1 MREQAAYDELL
12 RRAREEALLDS
23 SAALLG
29 WDEETYMPSG
39 AAGHRAAQLALLAG
53 LSHARAVD
61 PRVGELLAEVEG
73 SDLVADPLAPPAV
86 NVREWRRVYDRAI
99 RLPRSLVE
107 EMARVT
113 TLTQQ
118 EWAAARRAADYE
130 PFRPWLER
138 VLHLKR
144 CEAQSLGGPSLYDAL
159 LEEYEPGMTTA
170 EVADLL
176 SALRRDLVPLVR
188 AIAGARTRPDVGLL
202 GRGFPVEQQKSFG
215 TAVAAALG
223 FDFLRGRLDVA
234 THPFCTSLGPADC
247 RLTARYDEHDFSE
260 GFFTILHETGH
271 GLYEQGLDAAHWG
284 TPMGAAA
291 SLGLHESQSRLYEN
305 LVGRSRA
312 FWQHFFPLARR
323 AFPEALADVVLDDF
337 HRAVGAVRPTLIRAR
352 ADEVTYNLHILVR
365 FELERAL
372 LAGDLPAADL
382 PAAWA
387 EAYGRHLGL
396 TPGDDAEGC
405 LQDGHWASGLI
416 GYFPTYTLGNV
427 FAAQLFARADAD
439 LGGLDRPFT
448 RGDFAGLLGWLRAR
462 VHCQGQRFPA
472 PRLIAQATG
481 AAPNPDPLVRTLR
494 SRYGELYGL

>member
-1 MREQAAYDELL
+1 MRAQAAYDELL
-12 RRAREEALLDS
+12 RRAREEALLES

-29 WDEETYMPSG
+29 WDEETYMPRG

-73 SDLVADPLAPPAV
+73 SDLVADPLAPAAV
-86 NVREWRRVYDRAI
+86 NVREWRRLYDRAV

-107 EMARVT
+107 EIARVT
-113 TLTQQ
+113 TLAQQ
-118 EWAAARRAADYE
+118 EWAAARREADFA

-144 CEAQSLGGPSLYDAL
+144 CEAQSLGGATLYDAL
-159 LEEYEPGMTTA
+159 LEEYEPGITTA
-170 EVADLL
+170 EVAQLL
-176 SALRRDLVPLVR
+176 GALRRDLVPLVR
-188 AIAGARTRPDVGLL
+188 AIAGAPTRPDAGLL
-202 GRGFPVEQQKSFG
+202 CRAYPVERQKSFG
-215 TAVAAALG
+215 AAAAAALG
-223 FDFLRGRLDVA
+223 FHFLRGRLDVA
-234 THPFCTSLGPADC
+234 THPFCTGLGPADC
-247 RLTARYDEHDFSE
+247 RLTARYHEHDFSE
-260 GFFTILHETGH
+260 GFFTILHEAGH

-284 TPMGAAA
+284 TPMGEAA

-323 AFPEALADVVLDDF
+323 TFPEALGEVAPDDF
-337 HRAVGAVRPTLIRAR
+337 HRAVSAVRPSLVRMR

-372 LAGDLPAADL
+372 LSGHLPAADL

-387 EAYGRHLGL
+387 EAYDRHLGL

-439 LGGLDRPFT
+439 LGGLERPFA
-448 RGDFAGLLGWLRAR
+448 RGDFGGLLGWLRER
-462 VHCQGQRFPA
+462 VHSQGQRYPA
-472 PRLIAQATG
+472 ARLIAHATG
-481 AAPNPDPLVRTLR
+481 SAPDPAPLVRSLR
-494 SRYGELYGL
+494 ARYGELYGL